1 MKVKVIDLIILLI
14 IYYQVNSIV
23 ITTQVLDENN
33 TDITINDKNKNITD
47 IFIPPVIIDGSNRIQ
62 YQNNNNNNFKMSW
75 INITIIT
82 ILIVI
87 IFYVVFY
94 LSRSYRKKKYQNPS
108 FYYKITEE
116 LFDDITPIE

>member
-1 MKVKVIDLIILLI
+1 MKKQIFNLILLLI
-14 IYYQVNSIV
+14 LYYKVNSNEIP
-23 ITTQVLDENN
+23 IQVLDENS
-33 TDITINDKNKNITD
+33 TDITISDKNKNISD

-62 YQNNNNNNFKMSW
+62 YQNNNNNFKMSW

-94 LSRSYRKKKYQNPS
+94 LFRYYRKKKYQNPS